1 MKLFL
6 RSSTAI
12 FMTLALTV
20 LLSCN
25 NEGGGD
31 DTKVADSTN
40 VKKDTLAVEK
50 NTFYKIP
57 SSVEMFIFLREQG
70 AKYNKTYMNKTENSS
85 KYNTQSSKALN
96 FGVYASDLSYCAFYE
111 KNQETLLYYELVQKL
126 ADQLNLTQGFDENLA
141 KRVDKNINNSDSL
154 SKITNEAYYTAFA
167 DLEKQDKAGI
177 LPYVVVGGW
186 VESVYI
192 AIRSLDKFSPK
203 NKVVGKIYDQGIVLD
218 NLLGYLNNAKNQA
231 EIKDM
236 KDKLTDLKAYYEQIY
251 ANASTTMS
259 QAQYNEIVVKIMSLR
274 KSIIS

>member
-6 RSSTAI
+6 RSSAVI
-12 FMTLALTV
+12 FMTLALSV

-25 NEGGGD
+25 NEGDEGD
-31 DTKVADSTN
+31 NKGADSTK
-40 VKKDTLAVEK
+40 VVKDTLAKEK

-70 AKYNKTYMNKTENSS
+70 VKYNKNYMNKTDNSS
-85 KYNTQSSKALN
+85 KYNTQRSKALN
-96 FGVYASDLSYCAFYE
+96 FGIYASDLSYCAFYE

-186 VESVYI
+186 IESVYI
-192 AIRSLDKFSPK
+192 AIRSMNKFSPK
-203 NKVVGKIYDQGIVLD
+203 NKVVEKIYDQGIVLD
-218 NLLGYLNNAKNQA
+218 NLLGYLNNAKNVT
-231 EIKDM
+231 EIKDI
-236 KDKLTDLKAYYEQIY
+236 KDKMVDLKSYYEQIY
-251 ANASTTMS
+251 ANESKTMS
-259 QAQYNEIVVKIMSLR
+259 QAQYNEIVIKIMSLR
-274 KSIIS
+274 KGIIS